1 MRIFVVAD
9 LAGDLPEAAPGE
21 AGYALG
27 DSDMDAVDG
36 PQVEVGVQ
44 SPEDA
49 SGQVVAGLKR
59 GACGLAWWCR
69 SPGIALVIATV
80 REAGGRGTGVSG
92 ATTALRCR

>member
-21 AGYALG
+21 AGYAPG
-27 DSDMDAVDG
+27 DSDMHAVDG

-59 GACGLAWWCR
+59 GRAAWR
-69 SPGIALVIATV
+69 GG
-80 REAGGRGTGVSG
+80 AGHRASSW
-92 ATTALRCR
+92 

>member
-27 DSDMDAVDG
+27 DSDMHAVDG
-36 PQVEVGVQ
+36 PQVEAGVQ

-59 GACGLAWWCR
+59 GRAARRGGAGHR
-69 SPGIALVIATV
+69 ASPW
-80 REAGGRGTGVSG
+80 
-92 ATTALRCR
+92 

>member
-27 DSDMDAVDG
+27 DSDMHAVDG
-36 PQVEVGVQ
+36 PQVEAGVQ
-44 SPEDA
+44 RPEDA

-59 GACGLAWWCR
+59 GCAAWR
-69 SPGIALVIATV
+69 GGAGHRASPW
-80 REAGGRGTGVSG
+80 
-92 ATTALRCR
+92 